1 MHEAVR
7 KKIYSEENVD
17 GSYMWVEKV
26 LNYEGGDDYAI
37 RLIHPNLTDTEGDV
51 LTTNEVNSQ
60 GQKPY
65 EEELAGII
73 STEYKLTPDEAKAE
87 AARTL
92 ELWKEQCL
100 LK

>member
-1 MHEAVR
+1 M
-7 KKIYSEENVD
+7 KTYS
-17 GSYMWVEKV
+17 
-26 LNYEGGDDYAI
+26 
-37 RLIHPNLTDTEGDV
+37 
-51 LTTNEVNSQ
+51 VNSDCSVRELS
-60 GQKPY
+60 GKYLMMVYSKDKAPY
-65 EEELAGII
+65 ALQVNESFARLYRLVKDRGSFTEEELAGII